1 MSSIIVDL
9 GIIAILFIGF
19 GLGWYKGF
27 LVTVLSL
34 ASNVVS
40 WIAAFA
46 GYKALA
52 SFILEKTNL
61 DNSLLYLTAGV
72 EKLSDMTVANVDVAT
87 LSQERIVSII
97 EASDLP
103 SPIES
108 MMTNNIL
115 NRVFAGQGITTL
127 SDYFNQTIIN
137 LSLSLISFL
146 IIFLA
151 VKIISMFVVGLIDHI
166 VELPVLKQFDKIVGG
181 AAGVLQAVFV
191 VAIIFAIVPIAMS
204 VLPLENFNEIIQS
217 SLFGRLFFNNNIIFG
232 VLKSVL

>member
-1 MSSIIVDL
+1 MNIIDL
-9 GIIAILFIGF
+9 AIIAVLALGF

-34 ASNVVS
+34 ASNILS
-40 WIAAFA
+40 WVAAFA

-61 DNSLLYLTAGV
+61 DSTLLYLTAGV
-72 EKLSDMTVANVDVAT
+72 EKLSDMTVANVDVTA

-97 EASDLP
+97 ESSDLP
-103 SPIES
+103 TPIET

-115 NRVFAGQGITTL
+115 NRVFECQGITTL

-137 LSLSLISFL
+137 LSLGLISFL

-151 VKIISMFVVGLIDHI
+151 VKVISMFVIGLVNHV
-166 VELPVLKQFDKIVGG
+166 VELPVLKQFDKIIGG
-181 AAGVLQAVFV
+181 AAGVLQAVFI

-204 VLPLENFNEIIQS
+204 VLPIENFNKLIQG
-217 SLFGRLFFNNNIIFG
+217 SLLGRLFFNNNMIFG

>member
-1 MSSIIVDL
+1 MNIIDL
-9 GIIAILFIGF
+9 GIIAILALGF

-27 LVTVLSL
+27 LVTALSL

-61 DNSLLYLTAGV
+61 DNTLLYLTAGV

-87 LSQERIVSII
+87 LPQERIVDII
-97 EASDLP
+97 QSSELP
-103 SPIES
+103 TPIAS

-115 NRVFAGQGITTL
+115 NRVFAAQGITTL

-137 LSLSLISFL
+137 LSMGLISFL
-146 IIFLA
+146 IIFLV
-151 VKIISMFVVGLIDHI
+151 VKIVSIFVIGLVDHV
-166 VELPVLKQFDKIVGG
+166 VELPVLKQFDKIIGG
-181 AAGVLQAVFV
+181 AAGVLQAVFI

-204 VLPLENFNEIIQS
+204 VLPIENFNELIQG
-217 SLFGRLFFNNNIIFG
+217 SLLGRLFFNNNIIFG

>member
-1 MSSIIVDL
+1 MNIIDL
-9 GIIAILFIGF
+9 GIIAILALGF

-27 LVTVLSL
+27 LVTALSL

-61 DNSLLYLTAGV
+61 DNTLLYLTAGV

-87 LSQERIVSII
+87 LPQERIVDII
-97 EASDLP
+97 QSSELP
-103 SPIES
+103 TPIAS

-115 NRVFAGQGITTL
+115 NRVFAAQGITTL

-137 LSLSLISFL
+137 LSMGLISFL
-146 IIFLA
+146 IIFLV
-151 VKIISMFVVGLIDHI
+151 VKIVSIFVIGLVDHVI
-166 VELPVLKQFDKIVGG
+166 ELPVLKQFDKIIGG
-181 AAGVLQAVFV
+181 AAGVLQAVFI

-204 VLPLENFNEIIQS
+204 VLPIENFNELIQG
-217 SLFGRLFFNNNIIFG
+217 SLLGRLFFNNNIIFG